1 MHYPRRPLAAARS
14 DPHDGSAWAQA
25 AFGAPAVGWVASD
38 AFVQALLSDESVG
51 ALRPTRP
58 DLIAELVLTL
68 TDSIARSP
76 APSTAHKD
84 ALAWKKYWIP
94 FVPFMGT
101 DLWRPDVTAGCGQF
115 CLRREVFLLCAFFMW
130 VHQHMKPRS
139 RQNTQARPSSA
150 MNVVGSLR
158 RSHDRAGITLVSPR
172 LLVLTLKGAERR
184 YVEEH
189 SPDALKPERKNPY
202 SKADIEALNALP
214 CGFIVCGRTLD

>member
-1 MHYPRRPLAAARS
+1 MMSSTALRTRGEPCTSPRRPLAAARS

-25 AFGAPAVGWVASD
+25 ASGAPAVGWVASD
-38 AFVQALLSDESVG
+38 AFVQALLADESAG

-84 ALAWKKYWIP
+84 ALSWTKYWIP
-94 FVPFMGT
+94 FVAFMGT
-101 DLWRPDVTAGCGQF
+101 DLWRPDVTAGN
-115 CLRREVFLLCAFFMW
+115 LRREVFLLCAFFMW
-130 VHQHMKPRS
+130 VHQRMKPRS

-158 RSHDRAGITLVSPR
+158 RSHDRAGISLVSSK
-172 LLVLTLKGAERR
+172 LLGLALKGAQRR
-184 YVEEH
+184 YVEVH
-189 SPDALKPERKNPY
+189 GPDSLRPERKNPY
-202 SKADIEALNALP
+202 SLLYK
-214 CGFIVCGRTLD
+214 